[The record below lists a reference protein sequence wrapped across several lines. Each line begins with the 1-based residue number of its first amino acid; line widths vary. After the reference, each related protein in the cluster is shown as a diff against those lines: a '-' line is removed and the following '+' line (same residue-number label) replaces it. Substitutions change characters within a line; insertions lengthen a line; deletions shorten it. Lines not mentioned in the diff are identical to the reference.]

1 MGQNLKEKTKTGV
14 MWSGIERFASQGIQF
29 LISIVIA
36 RILLPSDFGTIALLN
51 VFLAICQT
59 FIDSGFGLAL
69 MRKKKC
75 SEDDFSTVFIFSVL
89 VSIIS
94 YGILW
99 SIAPWIADFYNIPIL
114 IEITRIVSLNV
125 IINAISNVPNAIL
138 SISLDFKKKAIIAV
152 LTVIISGSLGLW
164 LAFRGFGVWAL
175 VYQTLI
181 ASALRAFFLFMF
193 SRWMP
198 IMTFSKASFNELFS
212 FGSKMLISGII
223 GNIYNNLTSILI
235 GKFFST
241 TSLGLYGKATT
252 FANYPSMHITGVILN
267 VAYPVLAK
275 IQDEEERLIEA
286 YRKML
291 KMSCL
296 VIFPLMI
303 GLASVAT
310 PFVQLILGKQWLEM
324 IPLLQVLCFAMMW
337 DPINGMNMNLLQVKG
352 YSNIFLKVDIYK
364 KIIGVIVLC
373 VTIPFGLKAICYGL
387 LLVALVNIPLNTYFT
402 CKFFGYGF
410 KRQIKD
416 VMPIF
421 IHSIFMGLMVVG
433 VTKLVD
439 GLLLK
444 LILGICC
451 GIIYYVIIGFVFLTN
466 EFEYLIKLK
475 RSR

>member
-1 MGQNLKEKTKTGV
+1 
-14 MWSGIERFASQGIQF
+14 
-29 LISIVIA
+29 
-36 RILLPSDFGTIALLN
+36 
-51 VFLAICQT
+51 
-59 FIDSGFGLAL
+59 
-69 MRKKKC
+69 
-75 SEDDFSTVFIFSVL
+75 
-89 VSIIS
+89 
-94 YGILW
+94 
-99 SIAPWIADFYNIPIL
+99 
-114 IEITRIVSLNV
+114 
-125 IINAISNVPNAIL
+125 
-138 SISLDFKKKAIIAV
+138 
-152 LTVIISGSLGLW
+152 
-164 LAFRGFGVWAL
+164 
-175 VYQTLI
+175 
-181 ASALRAFFLFMF
+181 
-193 SRWMP
+193 
-198 IMTFSKASFNELFS
+198 MTFSKASFNELFS

-324 IPLLQVLCFAMMW
+324 IPLLQVLCLAMMW

-402 CKFFGYGF
+402 YKFFGYGF

-421 IHSIFMGLMVVG
+421 IHSIFMGLMVVC

-451 GIIYYVIIGFVFLTN
+451 GIIYYMIVGFVFLTN